1 MRWINAWL
9 EPDLGRIILLQATI
23 LPILAAH
30 QQLSRGCPEAG
41 GILLGYRRGPHLEV
55 TELSEPGA
63 DDTRGRTF
71 FDRRDPCHQRK
82 AIKEWR
88 ASGHYMDYIGDW
100 HTHPEPSP
108 KPSNLDIEQWCSFES
123 QTTPEPMIELIIGTE
138 GMWVGL
144 IDKGKVWTL
153 VPTV

>member
-1 MRWINAWL
+1 
-9 EPDLGRIILLQATI
+9 
-23 LPILAAH
+23 
-30 QQLSRGCPEAG
+30 
-41 GILLGYRRGPHLEV
+41 
-55 TELSEPGA
+55 
-63 DDTRGRTF
+63 
-71 FDRRDPCHQRK
+71 
-82 AIKEWR
+82 
-88 ASGHYMDYIGDW
+88 MDYIGDW